1 MFFFTANRDSH
12 KKLLLV
18 PTAQV
23 NRWWEAKSPIYIL
36 APAYMTQGAPQ
47 ESRQKELED
56 EEVFCETVFP
66 RRAACKR
73 PE

>member
-1 MFFFTANRDSH
+1 MG
-12 KKLLLV
+12 
-18 PTAQV
+18 
-23 NRWWEAKSPIYIL
+23 EAKSPIYIL
-36 APAYMTQGAPQ
+36 APVYMAQGTPQ

-66 RRAACKR
+66 RCAACMR